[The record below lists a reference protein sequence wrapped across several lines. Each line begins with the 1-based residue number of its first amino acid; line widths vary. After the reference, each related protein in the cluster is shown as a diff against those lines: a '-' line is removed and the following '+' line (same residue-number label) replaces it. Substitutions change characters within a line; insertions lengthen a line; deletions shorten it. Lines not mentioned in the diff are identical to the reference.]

1 MVIKDIEKNLYL
13 FLCEKIEKENKLM
26 VFKIEKTKNYT
37 VMSNY
42 HLRDKNLSLK
52 AKGLLSFMLSL
63 PEDWDYSL
71 NGLVSINKESKK
83 AIRNV
88 LNELKEN
95 GYLVVEQTRGE
106 RGQYKYNYIIYE
118 VPEDKIKEKNLPDTQ
133 KGDTVKGDAEKDTQ
147 INTKIIS
154 KEEQDKLDKT
164 LNSFTRELI
173 KRDFISITD
182 LDIYRYNELF
192 NELLQDYDYKDLCQF
207 TSYILKKWNEIKGLD
222 EEGNEIQNQFAYFKS
237 SMLNNIDKLKN
248 PQYEWDDELGWFI
261 STEEDFTKN
270 NLYDE
275 DIEYE
280 ID

>member
-1 MVIKDIEKNLYL
+1 
-13 FLCEKIEKENKLM
+13 M

-42 HLRDKNLSLK
+42 HLRDRNLSLK

-71 NGLVSINKESKK
+71 NGLVSISKESKK

-118 VPEDKIKEKNLPDTQ
+118 IPEEKIKEQNSPDTQ
-133 KGDTVKGDAEKDTQ
+133 KGDTVKGDSDNDTQ
-147 INTKIIS
+147 INTKEINT
-154 KEEQDKLDKT
+154 KEQDKLDKT
-164 LNSFTRELI
+164 LSAPTKELI
-173 KRDFISITD
+173 RRDFISSTD
-182 LDIYRYNELF
+182 LDIYRYDDLF
-192 NELLQDYDYKDLCQF
+192 RELLKDYSYKDIFQF

-222 EEGNEIQNQFAYFKS
+222 EEGNEITNQFAYFKNA
-237 SMLNNIDKLKN
+237 MLNNIDNLKN
-248 PQYEWDDELGWFI
+248 QEYEWDDEVGWFK
-261 STEEDFTKN
+261 SSEDELLET
-270 NLYDE
+270 NLDK
-275 DIEYE
+275 DDFVYE
-280 ID
+280 IE